1 MVGGLIVAD
10 ATWIEAAMSPTHQ
23 PVHHL
28 ARQVRHVAAD
38 LLADLPE
45 LHDELMCLVWGP
57 RFDREHALGLIARR
71 PQASVCSASAMLAA
85 ADAFDAMQTASQRRV
100 RELIRKHRALSTAS
114 ALAMSRDD
122 AELLGVRALSATAAP
137 AAAGVVEPACLL
149 ARWPASRE
157 QSRCEARPLAQAP
170 V

>member
-1 MVGGLIVAD
+1 MAGGLIVAD
-10 ATWIEAAMSPTHQ
+10 ATWIKAAMSPTHQ
-23 PVHHL
+23 PVHQL

-71 PQASVCSASAMLAA
+71 PQASVRAASVMLAA
-85 ADAFDAMQTASQRRV
+85 ADAFDAMQTVSQRRV
-100 RELIRKHRALSTAS
+100 RELIRKHRALSSAS
-114 ALAMSRDD
+114 AWASSHDD
-122 AELLGVRALSATAAP
+122 AESGGVRALSATAAP
-137 AAAGVVEPACLL
+137 VAAGSVEPAGLL
-149 ARWPASRE
+149 ARWPASRG
-157 QSRCEARPLAQAP
+157 QSRCEARPWAQAP